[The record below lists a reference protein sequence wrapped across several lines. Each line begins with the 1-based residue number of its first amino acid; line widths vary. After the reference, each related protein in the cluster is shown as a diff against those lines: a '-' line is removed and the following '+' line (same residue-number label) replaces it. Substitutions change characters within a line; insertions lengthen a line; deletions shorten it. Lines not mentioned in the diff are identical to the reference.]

1 MEALEVV
8 QRRATKRIPRLRH
21 ICYEERL
28 RMLDLIALKKIRIR
42 RDVIQQFKIEHG
54 LDLVNWGEQSLVK
67 IDDSIYDDHA
77 KSFTHANRFQMIKE
91 NCKDE
96 NFFYE

>member
-1 MEALEVV
+1 MDKLILLSTWNLYLNKHMEALEVV

-54 LDLVNWGEQSLVK
+54 LDLVN
-67 IDDSIYDDHA
+67 
-77 KSFTHANRFQMIKE
+77 
-91 NCKDE
+91 
-96 NFFYE
+96 